1 VIDVKMT
8 ISEFERD
15 LETLLASVKRGEHV
29 VVSVGEKQFEI
40 VPDQQADELM
50 VDWSQYTVEQQSA
63 IRLGWSPEMAK
74 MLTDVNPDAQL
85 EPDFLPPREMDDY
98 YDPFADKEG

>member
-1 VIDVKMT
+1 MKMT

-15 LETLLASVKRGEHV
+15 LENLLASVKRGEHV
-29 VVSVGEKQFEI
+29 VLSVGKRKFEI
-40 VPDQQADELM
+40 VPDMQTDQSTLDL
-50 VDWSQYTVEQQSA
+50 SQYTPEQQDA

-74 MLTDVNPDAQL
+74 IFTDVNPNADL
-85 EPDFLPPREMDDY
+85 GLGLLPPREMDDY